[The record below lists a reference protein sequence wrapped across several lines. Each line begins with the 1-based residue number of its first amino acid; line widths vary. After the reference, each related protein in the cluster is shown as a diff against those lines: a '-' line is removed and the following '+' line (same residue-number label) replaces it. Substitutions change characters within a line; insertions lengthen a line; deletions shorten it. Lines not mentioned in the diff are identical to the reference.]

1 MEIELKYLIND
12 ERNTETIWTELQ
24 SHEGVVTGSAEE
36 KLMHAV
42 YFDAADER
50 LSKKK
55 IAVRVRREGEELVA
69 TVKWGGNLRKAESA
83 GAVVDQA
90 RGAGEAL
97 HARPELN
104 VPVVDDGWFTAPP
117 SNLFGDSEIGQRI
130 VELLGEEPL
139 VPLLETKFMRRL
151 VQIRVAAEDRD
162 GHMLCEAAVDTGSIV
177 AGTKSEPICEL
188 ELELMEGDSAA
199 LVKLG
204 EELEARYGL
213 VAGEKSKFARGK
225 ALREKKQGLETAGS
239 LKNKDF

>member
-12 ERNTETIWTELQ
+12 ETKADHIWKELNGYPGLV
-24 SHEGVVTGSAEE
+24 SGSAEE

-50 LSKKK
+50 LSKEK
-55 IAVRVRREGEELVA
+55 IAVRVRREGEKLVA

-104 VPVVDDGWFTAPP
+104 VPVGDDSWFTAPP
-117 SNLFGDSEIGQRI
+117 SDLFGDSEIGQRI
-130 VELLGEEPL
+130 VELLGKEPL

-151 VQIRVAAEDRD
+151 VQICVRTEDREE
-162 GHMLCEAAVDTGSIV
+162 HMLCEAAVDTGSIV

-188 ELELMEGDSAA
+188 ELELLEGDSAA

-204 EELEARYGL
+204 GELEARYGL

-225 ALREKKQGLETAGS
+225 ALREKK
-239 LKNKDF
+239 